1 MLQVV
6 TLLLVLAAA
15 PSFAK
20 ASEGEQESLVLKGEL
35 KEVPSQGKDS
45 PSFLFEGTTNLPN
58 GANVVTLLYYGRVET
73 GRELFKDSGIV
84 KGGKFSQEFPIFA
97 KRNFPGTYTVR
108 LIYDPVLQNLGAA
121 DLPRTKV
128 DVSLQVGGATD
139 IERESKAVRD
149 ELIGEIRGLEAMAD
163 QIKLKL
169 EEMKEKSKDEREAPY
184 KAWYEQTLELRKR
197 LDPRKHPEHY
207 ILRLDLLAN
216 SGFEELVGILMAS
229 ARCFVLSQRENT
241 LEGLTR
247 LRQQCEYLIGEIG
260 TPRLTDPSKMA
271 ASVEECR
278 AIARKLLNSPDAP
291 VLPAR
296 RKFLELI
303 AILDKSIPADFH
315 EVTLGITSRATAF
328 FNAVSDKSPDTKK
341 LHADLD
347 GLLERFAG
355 SLSGLK

>member
-6 TLLLVLAAA
+6 TLLLTLAAA
-15 PSFAK
+15 QDP
-20 ASEGEQESLVLKGEL
+20 LVLKGEL
-35 KEVPSQGKDS
+35 KEVPPQGKDG
-45 PSFLFEGTTNLPN
+45 PSFLCEGITNLPN
-58 GANVVTLLYYGRVET
+58 GADLVTHLYYGRVDP
-73 GRELFKDSGIV
+73 GRELFKDTVIV
-84 KGGKFSQEFPIFA
+84 KGGKFSQDFPIFA

-108 LIYDPVLQNLGAA
+108 IIYDPVLQGLGAA
-121 DLPRTKV
+121 DFPRTKV
-128 DVSLQVGGATD
+128 DILLQVGGVTD
-139 IERESKAVRD
+139 FDRESKAVRD
-149 ELIGEIRGLEAMAD
+149 ELIGEIRGLVTLAD

-169 EEMKEKSKDEREAPY
+169 EEMKEKPKEEREIPF
-184 KAWYEQTLELRKR
+184 KAWSEQTLELRKR
-197 LDPRKHPEHY
+197 LDPRKHPEYY

-216 SGFEELVGILMAS
+216 SGFEDLVGILMAS
-229 ARCFVLSQRENT
+229 ARCFVLNQRENT

-278 AIARKLLNSPDAP
+278 AIARKLLESPDAP

-296 RKFLELI
+296 RRFLELT

-315 EVTLGITSRATAF
+315 DVVLGITSRAAAF
-328 FNAVSDKSPDTKK
+328 FNAVSDKSPDVKK

-355 SLSGLK
+355 TLSGLK